1 MMFRR
6 RFFMGPWAVAAAFL
20 ILLALTVAGCLD
32 PSHSEQRSS
41 GGGTRIVGVEA
52 GAADLEA
59 RETVRIDIRNFRFH
73 PGDVEVRTGTRVVF
87 VNEDDVAHN
96 IVQTS
101 SHRVGVGPALFESPI
116 LDAGQEWSFVF
127 DRAGEYPIICT
138 VDAHQLMGMQG
149 RIVVVDE

>member
-6 RFFMGPWAVAAAFL
+6 QFSMGPWAVAAAFL
-20 ILLALTVAGCLD
+20 ILFAVTVAGCLD
-32 PSHSEQRSS
+32 PSRLDERS
-41 GGGTRIVGVEA
+41 GGGTRVAGIDA
-52 GAADLEA
+52 GAADSEV

-73 PGDVEVRTGTRVVF
+73 PSDVQVRTGTRVVF

-101 SHRVGVGPALFESPI
+101 SHRVGVEPALFESPI

-127 DRAGEYPIICT
+127 GRAGEYPIICT